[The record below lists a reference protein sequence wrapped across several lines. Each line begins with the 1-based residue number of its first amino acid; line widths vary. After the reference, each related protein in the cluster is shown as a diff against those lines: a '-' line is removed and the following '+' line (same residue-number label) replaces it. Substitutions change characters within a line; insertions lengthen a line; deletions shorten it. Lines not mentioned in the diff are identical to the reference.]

1 MDVTQFGLAELTE
14 WLSDV
19 ELYVN
24 ATPVS
29 WCRSKY
35 DLYCSWHCY
44 SLLCQLSTS
53 SPSISAPVIYRGTI
67 NSNCEWKYKNKK
79 WLYISTGDPNPPIT
93 PKLSLNPNLKLT
105 ITLTL
110 FLAFN
115 PRCLALV
122 YSQKHLL
129 VVIYLCHNLFVVKP
143 IKLPPMDQPG
153 VSVTRIRVKTLL
165 RLVVGLGSL
174 WLVLG

>member
-1 MDVTQFGLAELTE
+1 MQLLSVDAVRNTICIAAGTVTRCSASSVLHHQVFRRQWFTE
-14 WLSDV
+14 GPS
-19 ELYVN
+19 
-24 ATPVS
+24 TQTVS
-29 WCRSKY
+29 ENIK
-35 DLYCSWHCY
+35 
-44 SLLCQLSTS
+44 T
-53 SPSISAPVIYRGTI
+53 
-67 NSNCEWKYKNKK
+67 KK

-93 PKLSLNPNLKLT
+93 PKLSLNPNVKLT

-115 PRCLALV
+115 PRFLALV